1 MPPSSQI
8 GRSFYDRARPLPLLA
23 TSGVLLAAVA
33 TAIAVTPEQPIR
45 SQMVTEQLTF
55 QNSAVLDNSDQ
66 IFLSETRIE
75 SGDTLQQLLK
85 RLNAAD
91 LDAVAFLRNSP
102 EAMPLRQEFA
112 AGRSVFAQ
120 TSSQGKLLSLQF
132 PLGDKERMLFI
143 SRTNNGT
150 LTGTIVRS
158 QTETHTVTR
167 SAQIE
172 SSLFAASDL
181 AAIPDTIAI
190 QMAEIFG
197 SEIDFHRDLRKGD
210 RFTVSYEVEYV
221 DGRPLR
227 TGKITAA
234 EFVNDGQS
242 HRAIWF
248 EQDKDKGQYLSPE
261 GKPIRKSFLRSPL
274 EFSRVSSGF
283 SRRFHPILKTWRAH
297 QGVDYAAP
305 TGTPVRATGNAIVQ
319 FAGSQKGYGNVVI
332 LRHDDKHSTVYAHL
346 SRFAKNAKKGGRIAQ
361 GEVIGHVG
369 QTGWATGPHLHYEF
383 RINNTPV
390 NPLTV
395 KAASYQANLNP
406 AQLKAFTERSKPTL
420 AMLERLKQSDIT
432 HLE

>member
-305 TGTPVRATGNAIVQ
+305 TGTPVRATGNAIIQ

>member
-1 MPPSSQI
+1 
-8 GRSFYDRARPLPLLA
+8 
-23 TSGVLLAAVA
+23 
-33 TAIAVTPEQPIR
+33 
-45 SQMVTEQLTF
+45 MVTEQLTF

-75 SGDTLQQLLK
+75 SGDTLQQLLN

-102 EAMPLRQEFA
+102 EATQLRQEFV

-143 SRTNNGT
+143 SRGNNDT
-150 LTGTIVRS
+150 LTGTIVSS

-234 EFVNDGQS
+234 EFINDGQS

-248 EQDKDKGQYLSPE
+248 EQDKGKGQYLSPE

-319 FAGSQKGYGNVVI
+319 FAGNQNGYGNVVI

-406 AQLKAFTERSKPTL
+406 AQLKAFAERSKPAL

-432 HLE
+432 YLE

>member
-8 GRSFYDRARPLPLLA
+8 GRSFYDRVRPLPLLA

-33 TAIAVTPEQPIR
+33 TAVAVTPEQPIR
-45 SQMVTEQLTF
+45 AQMVTEQLTF

-102 EAMPLRQEFA
+102 EATQLRQEFV

-120 TSSQGKLLSLQF
+120 TSNQGKLLSLQF

-143 SRTNNGT
+143 SRGNNDT
-150 LTGTIVRS
+150 LTGTIVSS

-234 EFVNDGQS
+234 EFINEGRS

-319 FAGSQKGYGNVVI
+319 FAGNQNGYGNVVI

-406 AQLKAFTERSKPTL
+406 AQLKAFAERSKPAL

-432 HLE
+432 YLE

>member
-1 MPPSSQI
+1 MR
-8 GRSFYDRARPLPLLA
+8 RSVYDRVRPLPLLA

-33 TAIAVTPEQPIR
+33 TAVAVTPEQPIR
-45 SQMVTEQLTF
+45 AQMVTEQLTF

-102 EAMPLRQEFA
+102 EATQLRQEFV

-120 TSSQGKLLSLQF
+120 TSNQGKLLSLQF

-143 SRTNNGT
+143 SRGNNDT
-150 LTGTIVRS
+150 LTGTIVSS

-227 TGKITAA
+227 TGKIIAA
-234 EFVNDGQS
+234 EFINEGRS

-319 FAGSQKGYGNVVI
+319 FAGNQNGYGNVVI

-406 AQLKAFTERSKPTL
+406 AQLKAFAERSKPAL

-432 HLE
+432 YLE

>member
-8 GRSFYDRARPLPLLA
+8 GRSFYDRVRPLPLLA

-33 TAIAVTPEQPIR
+33 TAVAVTPEQPIR
-45 SQMVTEQLTF
+45 AQMVTEQLTF

-102 EAMPLRQEFA
+102 EATQLRQEFV

-120 TSSQGKLLSLQF
+120 TSNQGKLLSLQF

-143 SRTNNGT
+143 SRGNNDT
-150 LTGTIVRS
+150 LTGTIVSS

-227 TGKITAA
+227 TGKIIAA
-234 EFVNDGQS
+234 EFINEGRS

-319 FAGSQKGYGNVVI
+319 FAGNQNGYGNVVI

-432 HLE
+432 YLE

>member
-45 SQMVTEQLTF
+45 SQMVSEQLTF

>member
-1 MPPSSQI
+1 MR
-8 GRSFYDRARPLPLLA
+8 RSVYDRVRPLPLLA

-33 TAIAVTPEQPIR
+33 TAVAVTPEQPIR
-45 SQMVTEQLTF
+45 AQMVTEQLTF

-85 RLNAAD
+85 RLNATD

-102 EAMPLRQEFA
+102 EATQLRQEFV

-120 TSSQGKLLSLQF
+120 TSNQGKLLSLQF

-143 SRTNNGT
+143 SRGNNDT
-150 LTGTIVRS
+150 LTGTIVSS

-227 TGKITAA
+227 TGKIIAA
-234 EFVNDGQS
+234 EFINEGRS

-319 FAGSQKGYGNVVI
+319 FAGNQNGYGNVVI

-432 HLE
+432 YLE

>member
-1 MPPSSQI
+1 
-8 GRSFYDRARPLPLLA
+8 
-23 TSGVLLAAVA
+23 
-33 TAIAVTPEQPIR
+33 
-45 SQMVTEQLTF
+45 MVSEQLTF

-102 EAMPLRQEFA
+102 EAMPLRQEFV

-143 SRTNNGT
+143 SRANNGT
-150 LTGTIVRS
+150 LTGTTVRS
-158 QTETHTVTR
+158 QTETHTITR

>member
-33 TAIAVTPEQPIR
+33 TAVAVTPEQPIR
-45 SQMVTEQLTF
+45 SQMVSEQLTF

-102 EAMPLRQEFA
+102 EAMPLRQEFV

-319 FAGSQKGYGNVVI
+319 FAGNQNGYGNVVI